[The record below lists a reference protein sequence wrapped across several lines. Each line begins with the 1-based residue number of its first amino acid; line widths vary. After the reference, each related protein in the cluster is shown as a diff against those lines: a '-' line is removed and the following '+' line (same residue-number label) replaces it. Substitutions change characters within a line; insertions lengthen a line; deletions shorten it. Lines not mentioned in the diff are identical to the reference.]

1 MTKKVAYIFAFMLLL
16 DLLASCSK
24 TNTFQVKLN
33 AGFMNLRDY
42 VANKTL
48 VEDDAVKATNL
59 EANMQY
65 EFVQFASHFQVPSL
79 FSNTAYAADENNWIF
94 QNNFENIVVF
104 AKTKAGPDRNITS
117 DCNFIFKGVSYTAEE
132 LIVRL
137 NAHLQSFQPSETSP
151 SIGIK
156 VRFSSNLARTE
167 SQLIKINTILT
178 DINILPNSIYL
189 DIN

>member
-24 TNTFQVKLN
+24 TNTFQVKIN

-42 VANKTL
+42 VANRTL
-48 VEDDAVKATNL
+48 VEDDAVKAARL
-59 EANMQY
+59 EVNMQY
-65 EFVQFASHFQVPSL
+65 EFVQFASNFKVPSL